1 MGQRCHS
8 NLVTHAMG
16 RQSHNA
22 FSLSPWQSHNA
33 FLPHT
38 VGRINLCQPHSA
50 LLLNTKG
57 WINPPRKPSYKL
69 ELNFLYNKAI
79 PLIFFFFFPVPRDF
93 APKAEELLLLVKQ
106 LQDARTL
113 EPRMDDLVGRISR
126 LQRAKQALS
135 RELQDGKARS
145 EELQAELEELNE
157 EKSNLEEICSQKQEV
172 LRTLQLRCQETEAE
186 AQRQQTLSQERKQ
199 SIEELMAKI
208 QEEKLKQ
215 RKQRLEFEQQ
225 LDELME
231 KHKSLQECHHG
242 EAGCRDLQHGR
253 EQGTFAERRQ
263 LFQQENKRAT
273 EYLEAASRRHSE
285 LQQKFKRLTAELEA
299 QQGSRGDSAI
309 METDA

>member
-1 MGQRCHS
+1 MEGSKQ
-8 NLVTHAMG
+8 V
-16 RQSHNA
+16 
-22 FSLSPWQSHNA
+22 
-33 FLPHT
+33 
-38 VGRINLCQPHSA
+38 
-50 LLLNTKG
+50 
-57 WINPPRKPSYKL
+57 PS
-69 ELNFLYNKAI
+69 
-79 PLIFFFFFPVPRDF
+79 DF

-106 LQDARTL
+106 LQDAGTL

-126 LQRAKQALS
+126 LQRAKQNLS
-135 RELQDGKARS
+135 QELHDGQVRS
-145 EELQAELEELNE
+145 EELQAELEERTKDLIRFGPRHLLSSLAAGSFAARATSLPRCMLGGDPPPSAE
-157 EKSNLEEICSQKQEV
+157 L

-199 SIEELMAKI
+199 SIEELTAKI

-231 KHKSLQECHHG
+231 KHKSLQEGHSMEKLAAEIG
-242 EAGCRDLQHGR
+242 SMAESKERLLSEDKLIQDNLAQVEKQLGSLPQAEAAPSQ
-253 EQGTFAERRQ
+253 ERMFLKSQEASTALQ

-285 LQQKFKRLTAELEA
+285 LQQKFKRLRAELEA
-299 QQGSRGDSAI
+299 QQGSRGDSAS